1 MSIRMLRTLIAVE
14 ENKTFS
20 AAADAVHVTHA
31 AVSQQM
37 RALEDDWQVAL
48 FDRSK
53 RTPELTP
60 TGRAIVARARE
71 VVRAYDNIVPS
82 VISGE
87 SLEGEVML
95 GAVPTTLIGLAPL
108 AISLLKAGYPKLHV
122 RLFPGL
128 TAHLVSQ
135 VERGAIDAALVSR
148 PMVVSPDLEYREIA
162 EEPLRLLVS
171 EDIESDDARALLST
185 QPFIRFNR
193 DAVVGHQI
201 ESWLQKERIRV
212 HESMELEGLEA
223 ISSMVLANLGVS
235 IVPES
240 CVRSCNPLPLKRLSL
255 GEGAPTRH
263 LGLIYRRDN
272 PRSRVMTGMED
283 ALLEGVRIGTF
294 EPGAL
299 RREVTTSESGSAA
312 S

>member
-14 ENKTFS
+14 DKKTFS

-37 RALEDDWQVAL
+37 RALEEEWQVAL

-53 RTPELTP
+53 RTPDLTP
-60 TGRAIVARARE
+60 TGRAIAAKARE

-87 SLEGEVML
+87 SLEGEVAL

-108 AISLLKAGYPKLHV
+108 AISLLKDRYPKLHV

-128 TAHLVSQ
+128 TTHLIAQ
-135 VERGAIDAALVSR
+135 IERGAIDAAIVSR
-148 PMVVSPDLEYREIA
+148 PMVVPRGLEYRDIA
-162 EEPLRLLVS
+162 EEPLQLIAS
-171 EDIESDDARALLST
+171 EDVGSDDARELLST
-185 QPFIRFNR
+185 RPFIRFNR
-193 DAVVGHQI
+193 DAVVGRQI
-201 ESWLQKERIRV
+201 ESWLQEQQIRV
-212 HESMELEGLEA
+212 RESMELEGLEA

-255 GEGAPTRH
+255 GRDAPTRH
-263 LGLIYRRDN
+263 LGLILRRDN
-272 PRSRVMTGMED
+272 PRSRVMDGIEA
-283 ALLEGVRIGTF
+283 ALLDSVEIGAF
-294 EPGAL
+294 EPDTDRGTAQ
-299 RREVTTSESGSAA
+299 S
-312 S
+312 

>member
-37 RALEDDWQVAL
+37 RALEDEWQVAL

-60 TGRAIVARARE
+60 TGRAIAAKARE
-71 VVRAYDNIVPS
+71 VVRAYDSIVPS

-87 SLEGEVML
+87 SLEGEVAL

-108 AISLLKAGYPKLHV
+108 TISLLKDRYPNLHV

-128 TAHLVSQ
+128 TTRLIAQ
-135 VERGAIDAALVSR
+135 IERGAIDAAIISR
-148 PMVVSPDLEYREIA
+148 PMVVPRGLDYREIA
-162 EEPLRLLVS
+162 EEPLRLIASADV
-171 EDIESDDARALLST
+171 ESDDAHELLSSR
-185 QPFIRFNR
+185 PFIRFNR
-193 DAVVGHQI
+193 DAVVGRQI
-201 ESWLQKERIRV
+201 ESWLQEKRIRV
-212 HESMELEGLEA
+212 RESMELEGLEA

-240 CVRSCNPLPLKRLSL
+240 CVRTSNPLPLKRLPL
-255 GEGAPTRH
+255 GPEAPTRH
-263 LGLIYRRDN
+263 LGLVMRKDN
-272 PRSRVMTGMED
+272 PRSRVMDGIEA
-283 ALLEGVRIGTF
+283 ALLESVQIGAFQPDRT
-294 EPGAL
+294 AK
-299 RREVTTSESGSAA
+299 AA
-312 S
+312 PS

>member
-14 ENKTFS
+14 EKKTFS

-37 RALEDDWQVAL
+37 RALEEEWQVAL
-48 FDRSK
+48 FDRSR

-60 TGRAIVARARE
+60 TGRAIAAKARE

-87 SLEGEVML
+87 SLEGEVAL

-108 AISLLKAGYPKLHV
+108 AISLLKDRYPKLHV

-128 TAHLVSQ
+128 TTHLVAQ
-135 VERGAIDAALVSR
+135 IERGAIDAAIVSR
-148 PMVVSPDLEYREIA
+148 PMVVPRGLKCRDIA
-162 EEPLRLLVS
+162 EEPLQLIAS
-171 EDIESDDARALLST
+171 EDANSDDARELLST
-185 QPFIRFNR
+185 RPFIRFNR
-193 DAVVGHQI
+193 DAVVGRQI
-201 ESWLQKERIRV
+201 ESWLQEQQIRV
-212 HESMELEGLEA
+212 RESMELEGLEA

-240 CVRSCNPLPLKRLSL
+240 CVQTCNPLPLKRLSL
-255 GEGAPTRH
+255 GRDAPTRH
-263 LGLIYRRDN
+263 LGLILRRDN
-272 PRSRVMTGMED
+272 PRSRVMDGIEA
-283 ALLEGVRIGTF
+283 ALLDSVEIGAF
-294 EPGAL
+294 QPDAG
-299 RREVTTSESGSAA
+299 RERPHP
-312 S
+312 